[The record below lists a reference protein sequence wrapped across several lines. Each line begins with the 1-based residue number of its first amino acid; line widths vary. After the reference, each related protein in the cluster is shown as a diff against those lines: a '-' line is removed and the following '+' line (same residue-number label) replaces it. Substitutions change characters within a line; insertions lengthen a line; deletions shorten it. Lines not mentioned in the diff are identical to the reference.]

1 MENKS
6 NANSIWTERLKIN
19 SLKKKWISLM
29 SQSKINEIEKLL
41 AGANNALKVRFIKLE
56 SEKSLSDIPRIN
68 SDEMIQLPC
77 NKSILHDK
85 SYKKNNK
92 NYLHKIHAAGK
103 ENFKDEKDRIKTDL
117 QVLQKD
123 VADLKEAMQNLII
136 KSSKNPRRRFP

>member
-77 NKSILHDK
+77 NKS
-85 SYKKNNK
+85 
-92 NYLHKIHAAGK
+92 K

>member
-1 MENKS
+1 MLLVNAREKKKKFPVASAVLTAEENELVKCLAISKISKKIKIYMENKS

-92 NYLHKIHAAGK
+92 NL
-103 ENFKDEKDRIKTDL
+103 F
-117 QVLQKD
+117 
-123 VADLKEAMQNLII
+123 
-136 KSSKNPRRRFP
+136 SSNRK